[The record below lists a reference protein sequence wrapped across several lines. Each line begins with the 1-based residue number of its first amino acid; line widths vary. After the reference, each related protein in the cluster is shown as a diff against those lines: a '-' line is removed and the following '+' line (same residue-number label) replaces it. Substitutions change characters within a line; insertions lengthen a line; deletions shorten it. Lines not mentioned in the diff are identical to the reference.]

1 MAADR
6 GGLGWLLVSL
16 ALQNLGRRRARSFLL
31 IAAVAVASGV
41 VFTGATLMRS
51 IDRSMEIGFTRMG
64 ADMMVAPEGALTN
77 ITAAL
82 LTVEPTDL
90 VLDADLFAKA
100 GIASVRRAA
109 PQKIARVEHSGIG
122 SHHESADL
130 IGFDPALDFTI
141 RPWLVEKLNR
151 DLQPGDVIL
160 GAGRDAPLGSQLLI
174 FGKPHVV
181 YGRLG
186 RTGVGTHERGVFM
199 TFQTFDALAA
209 AMAGHAGGGHA
220 GHGNNPGSGPPA
232 VLQPGKVSGFL
243 VELTPGAAP
252 LQARFAIL
260 SSLKGI
266 KVVTGD
272 TTMSGIRQGLAA
284 LLDGILVLT
293 VLMFASMAL
302 MVSVLFSAIVTER
315 RGELG
320 LLKSIGARR
329 AQIVGMMVIE
339 AVIATG
345 VGGLLGVV
353 LGFLAMRLYERSL
366 VYYLENMG
374 VPFAWLATPQVAA
387 FALAAIAL
395 ACIIGALGALTP
407 AWRASRRDPYDL
419 VRGES

>member
-6 GGLGWLLVSL
+6 RGLGWLLASL

-100 GIASVRRAA
+100 AIASVRRAA
-109 PQKIARVEHSGIG
+109 PQKIARIEHSGIG

-174 FGKPHVV
+174 FGKPHIV

-199 TFQTFDALAA
+199 TFQTFDGLAA
-209 AMAGHAGGGHA
+209 AMGGHA
-220 GHGNNPGSGPPA
+220 GHGGNGPLA

-243 VELTPGAAP
+243 VELAPGAPP

-284 LLDGILVLT
+284 LLDGILALT

-315 RGELG
+315 RAELG

-329 AQIVGMMVIE
+329 SQIAGMMVIE
-339 AVIATG
+339 AMIATG
-345 VGGLLGVV
+345 VGGALGVV

-374 VPFAWLATPQVAA
+374 VPFAWLATPQVVA
-387 FALAAIAL
+387 FALGAIAL
-395 ACIIGALGALTP
+395 SSIIGALGALTP

>member
-6 GGLGWLLVSL
+6 RGLGWLLASL

-174 FGKPHVV
+174 FGKPHIV

-199 TFQTFDALAA
+199 TFQTFDGLAA
-209 AMAGHAGGGHA
+209 AMGGHA
-220 GHGNNPGSGPPA
+220 GHGGNGSLA

-243 VELTPGAAP
+243 VELAPGAPP

-284 LLDGILVLT
+284 LLDGILALT

-315 RGELG
+315 RAELG

-329 AQIVGMMVIE
+329 SQIVGMMVIE
-339 AVIATG
+339 AMIATG
-345 VGGLLGVV
+345 VGGALGVV

-374 VPFAWLATPQVAA
+374 VPFAWLATPQVVA
-387 FALAAIAL
+387 FALGAIAL
-395 ACIIGALGALTP
+395 SSIIGALGALTP